1 MDNPVHLVE
10 FETMLLSR
18 YTINPRYGSSN
29 GLLDRS
35 AYLLL
40 NRLRLEGPMT
50 IRQLSDA
57 LQLDDSTLSRQTN
70 ALLRAELVERIAN
83 PESGTARKLRITTEG
98 RDRLETVRTAHVTGM
113 DKVLAEWTPEE
124 VATFAA
130 YLKRFNNSIEERSGN
145 RWPRPADDDAATP
158 SAEPDPNALHH

>member
-1 MDNPVHLVE
+1 MDKPVHLVE

-40 NRLRLEGPMT
+40 NRLTLEGPMS
-50 IRQLSDA
+50 IRQLSNA
-57 LQLDDSTLSRQTN
+57 LQLDESTLSRQTN
-70 ALLRAELVERIAN
+70 ALLRAELVERIAD
-83 PESGTARKLRITTEG
+83 PDSGTARKFRITTAG
-98 RDRLETVRTAHVTGM
+98 CDRLETVRTANVSGM
-113 DKVLAEWTPEE
+113 DKVLDDWTPEE

-130 YLKRFNNSIEERSGN
+130 YLKRFNNSIECRSGN
-145 RWPRPADDDAATP
+145 RWPRPADGHAAAHTEP
-158 SAEPDPNALHH
+158 NRSALQQ